1 MSTGLEQQ
9 LRFFFLLT
17 MPLIVQIKEVCPLIR
32 GGLYIHI
39 YNFNL
44 ITFNYIYQTLLSKAT
59 YSAFRLYMFLSVH
72 VFPGNR
78 THNLCAAN
86 AML

>member
-39 YNFNL
+39 YKLIGLNILHLYNL
-44 ITFNYIYQTLLSKAT
+44 FHYK
-59 YSAFRLYMFLSVH
+59 M
-72 VFPGNR
+72 
-78 THNLCAAN
+78 LC
-86 AML
+86 L